1 MNWYSKWVPRSG
13 PQKSSNVRASRSAEP
28 PCPVGTITRM
38 LSDGNLSAAKPNG
51 TCERAAAPRAPRK
64 RRRRILECV
73 IRFSSSRC
81 CAPIITSGAGHG
93 NEEEQVSASRNGGS
107 SYLPAV
113 RSRGREDFR
122 WRSVELDVA
131 LLHELLHVRDLVVDL
146 RLELLGRVAHGTR
159 ADLLELRTQ
168 RRIGHDL
175 LHRRGEAR
183 EHGRRHL
190 ARRKQAVPRL
200 VGESLETGLLH
211 RHHVVAGNAVRRDHA
226 DRA

>member
-131 LLHELLHVRDLVVDL
+131 LLHELLHVRDL
-146 RLELLGRVAHGTR
+146 

-211 RHHVVAGNAVRRDHA
+211 RHHVVAGNAVRG
-226 DRA
+226 